1 MALTNENLIKQE
13 ISTTMALTNDNLTQ
27 LLRQIRQVPQFSGD
41 PCSLSPFI
49 KRIEY
54 LMSLYPTNDKRQKA
68 VIFGAIELQI
78 VGDAEKVSQL
88 GFHNEWTTLK
98 GALIDEFKTQT
109 PLEELLQRLYS
120 TPYKSNLR
128 LFCEELE
135 DKSTIIKNKL
145 SLEGDQNNSI
155 VYTQAMATTIKNTIQ
170 RKLPDRLFMTLASY
184 DISTVQKLRNWSARR
199 PIRRPNF

>member
-1 MALTNENLIKQE
+1 MTLKNENLIKQE
-13 ISTTMALTNDNLTQ
+13 ISINMALTNENLTQ

-54 LMSLYPTNDKRQKA
+54 LMNLYPTDDKRQKA

-78 VGDAEKVSQL
+78 VGDAEKISQL

-120 TPYKSNLR
+120 TPYKGNLR

-135 DKSTIIKNKL
+135 DKSTIIINKL
-145 SLEGDQNNSI
+145 SLEGDLNNSI

-170 RKLPDRLFMTLASY
+170 RKLSDRLFMTYLGK
-184 DISTVQKLRNWSARR
+184 V
-199 PIRRPNF
+199 